1 MIMSQESAQKLE
13 SNITESINPATG
25 EILGETPV
33 HSVDELK
40 HMIQKAREAQ
50 KEWRNYTVKQRAKFL
65 RPTGEYLV
73 EHAAEIAEIISRDNG
88 KARVDALLSDVIN
101 AIISMKYYCKHAQKF
116 LKDKKLSAGNL
127 LLVNKH
133 SKIVR
138 VPFGVV
144 GIISPWNYP
153 FAIPFHEIIM
163 GLLAGN
169 AIIFK
174 TATETQMVGKAINE
188 AIDKAHLPEGLFA
201 YVNMP
206 GRVAGDAFL
215 ENGINKIFFTG
226 SVPVGKY
233 LMRKASETLTPVS
246 LELGGNDPIIVCED
260 ADPHRAASGTLW
272 AGFTNAGQTCGGVER
287 VYVHKNIYDEYMAI
301 LKEKIENLRVG
312 YDTDFNVDMG
322 AMTTTY
328 QIEVV
333 KAHVEDALK
342 KGAKIF
348 AQSHVPND
356 PNLHNFL
363 PAMVLTDVNHDM
375 LLMQEETFGPVVGVM
390 KVNDMDEGI
399 RLANDSVMGLTA
411 SVWSRNSRKAEK
423 IARQIQAGA
432 VMINDHLVSHGMAE
446 TPWGGFKQSGIG
458 RTHGELGLLEMTEPQ
473 VIVHDRLFFAKKDM
487 WWHPYGK
494 QLYDRLLG
502 AVEFLYAKSF
512 SERIEGLLKVM
523 KLLPRVFEK

>member
-1 MIMSQESAQKLE
+1 MSQGSVQKSE
-13 SNITESINPATG
+13 REVTKSINPATG

-33 HSVDELK
+33 QSVAELK
-40 HMIQKAREAQ
+40 QFIQKAREAQ
-50 KEWRNYTVKQRAKFL
+50 KEWQIYSVKQRAKFL
-65 RPTGEYLV
+65 RPTREYLV

-88 KARVDALLSDVIN
+88 KVRVDALIGDVIN
-101 AIISMKYYCKHAQKF
+101 AIISMNYYCKHANKF
-116 LKDKKLSAGNL
+116 LKDKILRPGNIL
-127 LLVNKH
+127 MINKY

-153 FAIPFHEIIM
+153 FGIPFHEIIM

-174 TATETQMVGKAINE
+174 TATETQMVGKAIKRAME
-188 AIDKAHLPEGLFA
+188 RAHLPEGLFA

-206 GRVAGDAFL
+206 GRIAGDAFL
-215 ENGINKIFFTG
+215 ENGIDKLFFTG

-233 LMRKASETLTPVS
+233 LMRKASETLTPLS
-246 LELGGNDPIIVCED
+246 LELGGNDPLIVCED

-301 LKEKIENLRVG
+301 LKEKIENFRVG

-322 AMTTTY
+322 AMTTTF
-328 QIEVV
+328 QIDVV
-333 KAHVEDALK
+333 KMHVEDALK
-342 KGAKIF
+342 KGATIF
-348 AQSHVPND
+348 AQSRMPDD
-356 PNLHNFL
+356 PKWHNFL
-363 PAMVLTDVNHDM
+363 PAMVLSDVNHDM

-390 KVNDMDEGI
+390 KVNDMDEAI
-399 RLANDSVMGLTA
+399 RLANDSMMGLTA
-411 SVWSRNSRKAEK
+411 SVWSRNSKKAEK

-432 VMINDHLVSHGMAE
+432 VTINDHLMSHGMAE

-458 RTHGELGLLEMTEPQ
+458 RTHGELGLHEMTEPQ
-473 VIVHDRLFFAKKDM
+473 VIVHDRLFLAKKSL
-487 WWHPYGK
+487 WWHPYSK
-494 QLYDRLLG
+494 QLYDGLLG
-502 AVEFLYAKSF
+502 AVDFLYAKSF
-512 SERIEGLLKVM
+512 SKRLKRLFKVI
-523 KLLPRVFEK
+523 KLLPRIFEK

>member
-1 MIMSQESAQKLE
+1 MSQESAQKLE
-13 SNITESINPATG
+13 SKLTESINPATG

-40 HMIQKAREAQ
+40 QMIRKAREVQ
-50 KEWRNYTVKQRAKFL
+50 KEWRTYSVKQRAKFL
-65 RPTGEYLV
+65 WPTQKYLV
-73 EHAAEIAEIISRDNG
+73 GHAAEIAEIISRDNG
-88 KARVDALLSDVIN
+88 KVRMDALVSDVIN
-101 AIISMKYYCKHAQKF
+101 AIISTNYYCKHAHKF
-116 LKDKKLSAGNL
+116 LKDKILRPGNISM
-127 LLVNKH
+127 VNKY

-153 FAIPFHEIIM
+153 FAIPFHEIVM

-174 TATETQMVGKAINE
+174 TATETQMVGKAIKE
-188 AIDKAHLPEGLFA
+188 AINRAYLPEGLFA

-206 GRVAGDAFL
+206 GRLAGDAFL
-215 ENGINKIFFTG
+215 ENGIDKLFFTG

-260 ADPHRAASGTLW
+260 ADPYRAASGTLW

-287 VYVHKNIYDEYMAI
+287 VYVHRTIYDEYMAI

-312 YDTDFNVDMG
+312 YDTDFSVDMG

-356 PNLHNFL
+356 SNLHNFL
-363 PAMVLTDVNHDM
+363 PAMVLSDVNHDM

-390 KVNDMDEGI
+390 KIENLDEGV

-411 SVWSRNSRKAEK
+411 SVWSRDSRKAER
-423 IARQIQAGA
+423 IARQIQTGT

-458 RTHGELGLLEMTEPQ
+458 RTHGELGLHEMTEPQ
-473 VIVHDRLFFAKKDM
+473 VIVHDRLFFAKKDL
-487 WWHPYGK
+487 WWHPYSRL
-494 QLYDRLLG
+494 LYDRLLG
-502 AVEFLYAKSF
+502 ALDLLYATSF
-512 SERIEGLLKVM
+512 SRRLKGLWKVIR
-523 KLLPRVFEK
+523 LLPRLLEK